1 MRNFFLTTIAL
12 FFCVANLVASEE
24 DTSIEILFPEAEFLN
39 HYTARIPF
47 KVIDQLIVVE
57 AEFLNQKGNFII
69 DTGSE
74 TLILNKNHFPKGQR
88 LTKKK
93 TKTTGVTRIL
103 DQPYE
108 RKLNEFILSTFSLKN
123 KKSDVIDLSHI
134 EKSKKMH
141 LLGII
146 GYNILKDYEVFID
159 LYLNQITLTK
169 VDKNGKKFD
178 TKVYAEEIID
188 SLDFQLKKHT
198 IVVPG
203 FINGQKV
210 RFALD
215 TGAEFNQLN
224 KNSHKKV
231 LEKFRPM
238 RKLSLIGA
246 GNKKMRVLAG
256 KLYNFRMSET
266 QGVGPMYT
274 IVTNLRKM
282 REAYGTSVD
291 GVLGYEFLKYKRTI
305 INYQKQKLYFIK
317 SPIFRP

>member
-1 MRNFFLTTIAL
+1 MRKLILTIFA
-12 FFCVANLVASEE
+12 FFCSYTILFASEE
-24 DTSIEILFPEAEFLN
+24 ENFLEILFPKAAFLN
-39 HYTARIPF
+39 EYTARIPF
-47 KVIDQLIVVE
+47 KVIDQLIIVE
-57 AEFLNQKGNFII
+57 AEFLDQKGNFII

-74 TLILNKNHFPKGQR
+74 TLILNKVHFPKGQR

-93 TKTTGVTRIL
+93 TQTTSVTRII

-108 RKLNEFILSTFSLKN
+108 RKLNEFILQNFSLKD

-134 EKSKKMH
+134 EKSKKIH

-159 LYLNQITLTK
+159 LYLNQITLSL

-178 TKVYAEEIID
+178 TKVYAEEIVD
-188 SLDFQLKKHT
+188 SLAFELRKHT
-198 IVVPG
+198 IVVSG
-203 FINGQKV
+203 YVNDEKV

-224 KNSHKKV
+224 KDSDPKV

-238 RKLSLIGA
+238 RQLSMVSADG
-246 GNKKMRVLAG
+246 KKNRVLAG
-256 KLYNFRMSET
+256 KLYGFKLNDSL
-266 QGVGPMYT
+266 GVGPMYT
-274 IVTNLRKM
+274 IVTNLRQM
-282 REAYGTSVD
+282 SAAYGTSVD

-305 INYQKQKLYFIK
+305 INYKKEKLYFIN
-317 SPIFRP
+317 SPIFKP

>member
-1 MRNFFLTTIAL
+1 MRKRILTAIVLLLCYASL
-12 FFCVANLVASEE
+12 QASEE
-24 DTSIEILFPEAEFLN
+24 DTSLDILFPEAEFLT
-39 HYTARIPF
+39 HYTTRIPF

-57 AEFLNQKGNFII
+57 AEFLNKKGNFII

-74 TLILNKNHFPKGQR
+74 TLILNKKHFPKGQR

-93 TKTTGVTRIL
+93 TQTTGVTRII

-108 RKLNEFILSTFSLKN
+108 RKLSEFILSTFNFKN

-146 GYNILKDYEVFID
+146 GHNILKDYEIFID
-159 LYLNQITLTK
+159 LYLNQITLSK
-169 VDKNGKKFD
+169 VDKYGNKYD
-178 TKVYAEEIID
+178 DKVYAEAITD
-188 SLDFQLKKHT
+188 SLDFDLKKHT
-198 IVVPG
+198 IVISG
-203 FINGQKV
+203 TINKEKV

-224 KNSHKKV
+224 KNSHKNV
-231 LEKFRPM
+231 LKKFRPM
-238 RKLSLIGA
+238 RTLSLIGA
-246 GNKKMRVLAG
+246 GNRKVKVLAG
-256 KLYNFRMSET
+256 KLYDFRMSKT

-282 REAYGTSVD
+282 QEAYGASVD

-305 INYQKQKLYFIK
+305 INYQKEKLYFIK

>member
-1 MRNFFLTTIAL
+1 MKKLIQTTIVL
-12 FFCVANLVASEE
+12 LLCIANLHATED
-24 DTSIEILFPEAEFLN
+24 DTSVEILFPEAEFLN

-57 AEFLNQKGNFII
+57 AEFLNQKGDFII

-74 TLILNKNHFPKGQR
+74 TLILNKNHFPKGQF
-88 LTKKK
+88 LTKKR
-93 TKTTGVTRIL
+93 TKTTGVTRII

-108 RKLNEFILSTFSLKN
+108 RKLSEFILSTFSLKD

-146 GYNILKDYEVFID
+146 GYNILKDYEIFID

-169 VDKNGKKFD
+169 LDTHGNRLD
-178 TKVYAEEIID
+178 TKVYAEELSD
-188 SLDFQLKKHT
+188 SLDFELKKHT
-198 IVVPG
+198 IVISG
-203 FINGQKV
+203 TINDKKV

-224 KNSHKKV
+224 KNSHKKI
-231 LEKFRPM
+231 LKNFRPM
-238 RKLSLIGA
+238 RTLSLIGA
-246 GNKKMRVLAG
+246 GNRKIKVLAG
-256 KLYNFRMSET
+256 KLYNFRMSKT

-274 IVTNLRKM
+274 VITNLRKM

-305 INYQKQKLYFIK
+305 INYKKEKIYFIK
-317 SPIFRP
+317 SPIFKP

>member
-1 MRNFFLTTIAL
+1 MRKLIFITLVFFFSLNSIW
-12 FFCVANLVASEE
+12 ANEE
-24 DTSIEILFPEAEFLN
+24 ENPIEILFPKAEFLN
-39 HYTARIPF
+39 NYTARIPF
-47 KVIDQLIVVE
+47 KVVDQLIVVE

-74 TLILNKNHFPKGQR
+74 RLVLNKVHFPKGQR

-93 TKTTGVTRIL
+93 TQTSGVTRII

-108 RKLNEFILSTFSLKN
+108 RKLSEFILHNFNLKN
-123 KKSDVIDLSHI
+123 KKSDIIDLSHI
-134 EKSKKMH
+134 EKSKKIH

-159 LYLNQITLTK
+159 LYLNQITLSR
-169 VDKNGKKFD
+169 VDKYGVKFD
-178 TKVYAEEIID
+178 KKVYAETITD
-188 SLDFQLKKHT
+188 SLDFELTKHT
-198 IVVPG
+198 IVVSG
-203 FINGQKV
+203 FVNNQKV

-224 KNSHKKV
+224 KNSSKKI
-231 LEKFRPM
+231 LEKFRPI
-238 RKLSLIGA
+238 RRLSLVGA
-246 GNKKMRVLAG
+246 GKKKIRVLAG
-256 KLYNFRMSET
+256 KLYGFRMNERL
-266 QGVGPMYT
+266 GVGPMYT

-305 INYQKQKLYFIK
+305 INYKKEKLYFIN

>member
-1 MRNFFLTTIAL
+1 MRKLIFITLVFFFNAHCSL
-12 FFCVANLVASEE
+12 ANEE
-24 DTSIEILFPEAEFLN
+24 ENPIEILFPRAEFLN
-39 HYTARIPF
+39 EHTARIPF
-47 KVIDQLIVVE
+47 KVVDQLIVVE

-74 TLILNKNHFPKGQR
+74 RLVLNKVHFPKGQR
-88 LTKKK
+88 LKRKKGE
-93 TKTTGVTRIL
+93 TTGVTRII

-108 RKLNEFILSTFSLKN
+108 RKLSEFILHNFNLKN

-159 LYLNQITLTK
+159 LYLNQITLSR
-169 VDKNGKKFD
+169 VDKNGDKLD
-178 TKVYAEEIID
+178 TKVYAETIMD
-188 SLDFQLKKHT
+188 SLDFQLKRHT
-198 IVVPG
+198 IVVSG
-203 FINGQKV
+203 FVNDRKV

-224 KNSHKKV
+224 KNSHKKI
-231 LEKFRPM
+231 LEKFRPIK
-238 RKLSLIGA
+238 RLSMIGA
-246 GNKKMRVLAG
+246 GNKKIRVLAG
-256 KLYNFRMSET
+256 KLYGFRMNDRI
-266 QGVGPMYT
+266 GVGPMYT

-282 REAYGTSVD
+282 NEAYGTSVD

-305 INYQKQKLYFIK
+305 INYKKEKLYFIK
-317 SPIFRP
+317 SPIFSP

>member
-1 MRNFFLTTIAL
+1 MRKRIFITLVFFFSLNFIW
-12 FFCVANLVASEE
+12 ANEE
-24 DTSIEILFPEAEFLN
+24 ENPIEILFPKAEFLN
-39 HYTARIPF
+39 QYTARIPF

-57 AEFLNQKGNFII
+57 AEFLNQKGDFII

-74 TLILNKNHFPKGQR
+74 RLVLNKNHFPKGQR

-93 TKTTGVTRIL
+93 GKTTGVTRII

-108 RKLNEFILSTFSLKN
+108 RKLSEFILHNFSLKN
-123 KKSDVIDLSHI
+123 RKSDVIDLSHI
-134 EKSKKMH
+134 ERSKKMH

-146 GYNILKDYEVFID
+146 GYDILKDYEVFID
-159 LYLNQITLTK
+159 LYLNQITLSL
-169 VDKNGKKFD
+169 VDKNGDKLDK
-178 TKVYAEEIID
+178 KVYAEEIID
-188 SLDFQLKKHT
+188 TLDFDLKKHT
-198 IVVPG
+198 IVVSG
-203 FINGQKV
+203 FVNNQKV

-224 KNSHKKV
+224 KNSNQKILK
-231 LEKFRPM
+231 KFRPIKRLTM
-238 RKLSLIGA
+238 VGA
-246 GNKKMRVLAG
+246 GNKKIRVLAG
-256 KLYNFRMSET
+256 KLYDFRLNERI
-266 QGVGPMYT
+266 GVGPMYT

-305 INYQKQKLYFIK
+305 INYKKEKLYFIK

>member
-1 MRNFFLTTIAL
+1 MRKLILTVLVFFFSYTIL
-12 FFCVANLVASEE
+12 FAGEE
-24 DTSIEILFPEAEFLN
+24 ENSLNILFPKAEFLN
-39 HYTARIPF
+39 DYTARIPF

-57 AEFLNQKGNFII
+57 AEFLDQKGNFII

-74 TLILNKNHFPKGQR
+74 TLILNKVHFPKGQR

-93 TKTTGVTRIL
+93 TQTTSVTRII

-108 RKLNEFILSTFSLKN
+108 RKLSEFILQNFNLKN

-159 LYLNQITLTK
+159 LYLNQITLSR
-169 VDKNGKKFD
+169 VDKHGNKFD
-178 TKVYAEEIID
+178 TKVYAEEIVD
-188 SLDFQLKKHT
+188 SLDFKLKKHT
-198 IVVPG
+198 IVVSG
-203 FINGQKV
+203 FVNDQKV

-224 KNSHKKV
+224 KNSNRKI
-231 LEKFRPM
+231 LEKFRPI
-238 RKLSLIGA
+238 RKLSMVSADG
-246 GNKKMRVLAG
+246 KKIRVLAG
-256 KLYNFRMSET
+256 KLYGFRMSET
-266 QGVGPMYT
+266 LGVGPMYT

-282 REAYGTSVD
+282 QEAYGTSVD

-305 INYQKQKLYFIK
+305 INYKKEKLYFIK
-317 SPIFRP
+317 SPIFKP

>member
-1 MRNFFLTTIAL
+1 MKKLILTTIVL
-12 FFCVANLVASEE
+12 FWCFANLQATED
-24 DTSIEILFPEAEFLN
+24 DTSVEILFPEAEFLN
-39 HYTARIPF
+39 QYTARIPF
-47 KVIDQLIVVE
+47 KIVDQLIVVE
-57 AEFLNQKGNFII
+57 AEFLNQKGDFII

-93 TKTTGVTRIL
+93 TQTTGITRII

-108 RKLNEFILSTFSLKN
+108 RKLSEFILSTFSLKN

-146 GYNILKDYEVFID
+146 GYNILKDYEVFVD
-159 LYLNQITLTK
+159 LYLNQITLSK
-169 VDKNGKKFD
+169 VDKHGNKYD
-178 TKVYAEEIID
+178 DKVYAETISD
-188 SLDFQLKKHT
+188 SLDFELKKHT
-198 IVVPG
+198 IVVSG
-203 FINGQKV
+203 TINKQKV

-224 KNSHKKV
+224 KNSHKNI

-238 RKLSLIGA
+238 RTLSLVGA
-246 GNKKMRVLAG
+246 GNRKIKVLAG

>member
-1 MRNFFLTTIAL
+1 MRKSIITVIAFFLC
-12 FFCVANLVASEE
+12 CVHLLANEE
-24 DTSIEILFPEAEFLN
+24 DTSVEILFPEAEFLN

-47 KVIDQLIVVE
+47 KVVDQLIVVE
-57 AEFLNQKGNFII
+57 AEFLNQKGDFII

-93 TKTTGVTRIL
+93 AKTTGITRII

-108 RKLNEFILSTFSLKN
+108 RKLSEFILSTFSLKN

-134 EKSKKMH
+134 EQSKKMH

-146 GYNILKDYEVFID
+146 GYNILKDYEIFID
-159 LYLNQITLTK
+159 LYLNQITLSK
-169 VDKNGKKFD
+169 VDKHGNKYD
-178 TKVYAEEIID
+178 DKVYAETITD
-188 SLDFQLKKHT
+188 SLDFDLKKHT
-198 IVVPG
+198 IVVSG
-203 FINGQKV
+203 TINKRKV

-224 KNSHKKV
+224 KNSHRKI
-231 LEKFRPM
+231 LEQFRPM
-238 RKLSLIGA
+238 RILSLVGA
-246 GNKKMRVLAG
+246 GNRKIKVLAG

-274 IVTNLRKM
+274 VVTNLRKM